1 MNEGKAM
8 AIAEGS
14 NLVLNGYAVTLDGGN
29 FRVVNLKTGKAA
41 YIMSSGELS
50 ETNMD
55 EVESEIAIRIV
66 SENRKYI
73 LAHFGF
79 TISIKRN
86 AANDDRPKSGPKS
99 IRERIIAALVDNEL
113 SSAELVNAIGQS
125 SLSGK
130 LKLAIKAMLADGLIE
145 YTVPNKPRSRL
156 QKYRLT
162 EKGRTFLRD

>member
-1 MNEGKAM
+1 MSEEKAI

-55 EVESEIAIRIV
+55 EVESEIAVRIV

-73 LAHFGF
+73 M
-79 TISIKRN
+79 
-86 AANDDRPKSGPKS
+86 AA
-99 IRERIIAALVDNEL
+99 
-113 SSAELVNAIGQS
+113 
-125 SLSGK
+125 
-130 LKLAIKAMLADGLIE
+130 
-145 YTVPNKPRSRL
+145 
-156 QKYRLT
+156 
-162 EKGRTFLRD
+162 